1 MNVIDCHVHSEL
13 SFDSRELME
22 NYVKKAAEMG
32 DKYFI
37 TTEHVDLESWA
48 IGGEDDIAPDFD
60 RQQQLVEELNAKYP
74 VEMLLGVEIGW
85 RKSIHQRNVEL
96 SHSKPF
102 DMIILSVHEVE
113 YADVSTLQFSDGK
126 TVDQCYDEY
135 LDCIIDAINSFDNFD
150 TFAHIDYVLRYVGHT
165 DLSKHKAKLEHI
177 FGLLIA
183 KGKALEINTKVIP
196 NPQAV
201 ERMEYIVGLYAAVG
215 GKKITLGSD
224 AHTRDKYKNGFDLV
238 IKTLKRNG
246 INSVCG
252 FVGRKEVMV
261 EI

>member
-13 SFDSRELME
+13 SFDSREPME
-22 NYVKKAAEMG
+22 NYVRQRAQRG

-60 RQQQLVEELNAKYP
+60 RQQRLVKELNEKYP
-74 VEMLLGVEIGW
+74 VEVLLGVEIGW

-96 SHSKPF
+96 ALSKPF

-113 YADVSTLQFSDGK
+113 YADVSTPQFSYGK
-126 TVDQCYDEY
+126 TTDQCYDEY
-135 LDCIIDAINSFDNFD
+135 LNCIIDAINSFDNFD
-150 TFAHIDYVLRYVGHT
+150 TFGHVDYVLRYVGHT
-165 DLSKHKAKLEHI
+165 DLSKHKEKLTQI
-177 FGLLIA
+177 FKMLIER
-183 KGKALEINTKVIP
+183 GKALEINTKVIH

-201 ERMEYIVGLYAAVG
+201 ERMKYIVQLYASVG
-215 GKKITLGSD
+215 GEKITLGSD
-224 AHTRDKYKNGFDLV
+224 AHTADKYKNGFDLV
-238 IKTLKRNG
+238 IETLKANN

-252 FVGRKEVMV
+252 YVGRKE
-261 EI
+261 ISLPI